1 MSPEKTF
8 TLTMDEVDEIN
19 LKMSEALAMAEV
31 LSHAARVDMGDT
43 KLLYTY
49 TSMLEEKIEEVKKV
63 GKEKEQEE
71 IEAKEV
77 KEKES

>member
-1 MSPEKTF
+1 MSPEKTY

-31 LSHAARVDMGDT
+31 LSHAARVDLGDT

-49 TSMLEEKIEEVKKV
+49 TSMLEEKIEEVKERFNQVTSKD
-63 GKEKEQEE
+63 KE
-71 IEAKEV
+71 AA
-77 KEKES
+77 